1 MKPISDDKD
10 RLIAKTMSG
19 LEYVLENELKALG
32 AKHTQVLRR
41 AVAFRGDKKVIYK
54 ANYCCRTAVSILKP
68 LYHFEAY
75 KKEELY
81 SKLYAFQWDKFMTLK
96 NTFAIDAIVS
106 GELFSHS
113 LYLSQLC
120 KDALVDSFRDKY
132 NDRPSVDRDEPE
144 IRFTLRVS
152 NHECSIFM
160 DSSGD
165 SLFKRGYRIKHGD
178 ANLNEV
184 LAAGMIMISGWNGE
198 CNFFDPMCGSGTLAI
213 EAAMISQKIPAGY
226 YRERYGFMNWQDFDE
241 TLWEEIKRAA
251 DDEICETDIEIISS
265 DISSYVVDLARKNVE
280 NARLHRDIQFDTTP
294 FQNKIF
300 PEKKGI
306 IFINPP
312 YGERIQL
319 ENIKAFYKS
328 IGDTLKANCKGYDVW
343 IISAGKDLVK
353 YIGLKP
359 SEKHTLY
366 NGSIEC
372 TFAKFE
378 MFSGKRKE
386 FLNNQQE

>member
-198 CNFFDPMCGSGTLAI
+198 CNFF
-213 EAAMISQKIPAGY
+213 
-226 YRERYGFMNWQDFDE
+226 
-241 TLWEEIKRAA
+241 
-251 DDEICETDIEIISS
+251 
-265 DISSYVVDLARKNVE
+265 
-280 NARLHRDIQFDTTP
+280 
-294 FQNKIF
+294 
-300 PEKKGI
+300 
-306 IFINPP
+306 
-312 YGERIQL
+312 
-319 ENIKAFYKS
+319 
-328 IGDTLKANCKGYDVW
+328 
-343 IISAGKDLVK
+343 
-353 YIGLKP
+353 
-359 SEKHTLY
+359 
-366 NGSIEC
+366 
-372 TFAKFE
+372 
-378 MFSGKRKE
+378 
-386 FLNNQQE
+386 